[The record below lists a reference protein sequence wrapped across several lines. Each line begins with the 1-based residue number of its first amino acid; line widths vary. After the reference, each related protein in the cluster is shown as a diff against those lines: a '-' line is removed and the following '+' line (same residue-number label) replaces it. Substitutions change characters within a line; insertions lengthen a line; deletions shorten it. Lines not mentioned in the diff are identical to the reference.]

1 MGLTDIIQ
9 PEEIRALWSDHIQTE
24 VKIMK
29 QVGLSK
35 EQIARYEKDGILVV
49 EDFLTPDEVES
60 MRRGCWQLV
69 EDMDPS
75 VHKGV
80 FSGTSTKND
89 KQVTFL
95 LS

>member
-1 MGLTDIIQ
+1 MGLKDITQ
-9 PEEIRALWSDHIQTE
+9 TEEIRALWSDHTDK
-24 VKIMK
+24 VKIMR

-89 KQVTFL
+89 KQVTFPL
-95 LS
+95 YH